1 MAMLSVSSA
10 LQPKT
15 SILPEGG
22 RDFLRRRMM
31 EIVGVGVAG
40 FGLMLMMALFTYSPG
55 DPSLNHA
62 TARAPNNLLGLP
74 GAYISDLLLQ
84 TFGLAII
91 LAPVAFITWG
101 VRMVRTHHLGFF
113 GLRLSLLLLALLMM
127 SVACVGLGDVGGAA
141 THAGPGGLVG
151 LALVGRFRE
160 LVLTHS
166 SGGALTL
173 IEPGAAALA
182 FIAMAP
188 ALGMNRTDLP
198 LIFRILR
205 APFLWAV
212 WAMRAAVGLW
222 RGKPQTLDEESEPPA
237 PHIGYAEIPGE
248 IDASQ
253 YDPARFENRY
263 EQIPEEGTAMPARD
277 SLMVDAPYAPIER
290 PAGDIPEAPDSLRMH
305 SPVLDEAAPA
315 RLQERSFLS
324 RLTGGMRIEPFM
336 RRSAPASAHN
346 AERIEPGFAGHDAV
360 PAPQHYRQPV
370 ADDEFEA
377 PQPVAAPAPHQ
388 PVIEEPVDEQLDDQ
402 AGDQIDDNPF
412 TPDNALDAEQPAMAP
427 AATPAVKIVPRKSAA
442 AQGKRAAKAGQ
453 RELDLGNEYQLPPLD
468 ILSLPSRVNAQ
479 PKIDEEALEQNA
491 RLLETVLD
499 DFGVKG
505 QIVKVR
511 PGPVVTL
518 YELEPAPGTKS
529 SRVIGLADDIARSMS
544 AVSARV
550 ATVPGRNVIGIELPN
565 AKRETVFLRELL
577 STKHYEDGR
586 LALPLA
592 LGKDIGGDPVIA
604 DLARMP
610 HLLIG
615 GTTGSGKSVAVNTMI
630 LSLLYRL
637 TPNQCR
643 FIMIDPKMLELSVYQ
658 DIPHLLTPV
667 VTEPRKA
674 IVALKWVVRE
684 MEDRYRAMSAVAVR
698 NIAGYNE
705 KLVETARKGGV
716 LTRKVQTGI
725 DPETRKPTF
734 EDEEMDLSP
743 LPFIVV
749 IIDEMADLMLVAGKE
764 IEATVQR
771 LAQMARAAGIHVV
784 MATQRPSVDVIT
796 GTIKANFPTRIS
808 FQVTS
813 KIDSRTI
820 LGEQGG
826 EQLLGQGDML
836 YMAGG
841 GKIARVHGPFVS
853 DGEVEEV
860 VRHLRAQG
868 APAYIE
874 SVTDDPDGEGEGG
887 GLPGDSEEGESDQL
901 YDQAIALVA
910 RERKCSTSFIQRYL
924 QIGYN
929 RAARIV
935 ERMEREGVVSPA
947 NHVGKREVLA
957 RDIDNRER

>member
-1 MAMLSVSSA
+1 MAMLSLSSA
-10 LQPKT
+10 LQPRT

-31 EIVGVGVAG
+31 EVVGVATAG
-40 FGLMLMMALFTYSPG
+40 FGLALMMALFTYSPG

-166 SGGALTL
+166 SGGALTF

-205 APFLWAV
+205 APFLWVV
-212 WAMRAAVGLW
+212 WGMRAAVDLW
-222 RGKPQTLDEESEPPA
+222 RGKPQALEEENEPPA

-263 EQIPEEGTAMPARD
+263 EQIPEEGTAMPARE

-290 PAGDIPEAPDSLRMH
+290 PADDIPEAPGGLRMH
-305 SPVLDEAAPA
+305 SPVLDEAAPP
-315 RLQERSFLS
+315 RVQERGFLG
-324 RLTGGMRIEPFM
+324 RLTGGLKIEPFM
-336 RRSAPASAHN
+336 RRSAPVSAT
-346 AERIEPGFAGHDAV
+346 AGERIEPGFGGHEV
-360 PAPQHYRQPV
+360 VSPAAPAHYRQPV
-370 ADDEFEA
+370 ADEEFEV
-377 PQPVAAPAPHQ
+377 PQPVAVEPLRAPVA
-388 PVIEEPVDEQLDDQ
+388 EEPLDEET
-402 AGDQIDDNPF
+402 DDNPF
-412 TPDNALDAEQPAMAP
+412 APDNALDAEQPAVAP
-427 AATPAVKIVPRKSAA
+427 PTPAAVKIVPRKSAA
-442 AQGKRAAKAGQ
+442 PQGKRAAKAGQ
-453 RELDLGNEYQLPPLD
+453 RELALGAEYQLPPLD

-705 KLVETARKGGV
+705 KLAETARKGGV

-734 EDEEMDLSP
+734 EDEEMDLTP

-874 SVTDDPDGEGEGG
+874 SVTDDPDGEGSGG
-887 GLPGDSEEGESDQL
+887 GLPGDAEEGESDQL

-935 ERMEREGVVSPA
+935 ERMEREGVVSAA

-957 RDIDNRER
+957 RDIDDRER

>member
-1 MAMLSVSSA
+1 MAIIGAASFI
-10 LQPKT
+10 PRKT
-15 SILPEGG
+15 TILPEGG
-22 RDFLRRRMM
+22 RDFLHRRMM
-31 EIVGVGVAG
+31 ELVGVAVAAAG
-40 FGLMLMMALFTYSPG
+40 VVLLLSLFTYSPG

-62 TARAPNNLLGLP
+62 TGRAPHNIVGLP

-84 TFGLAII
+84 TFGLAIV
-91 LAPVAFITWG
+91 LVPVALITWG
-101 VRMVRTHHLGFF
+101 VRLVRTHHLGFF
-113 GLRLSLLLLALLMM
+113 GLRLSLLLLSLLMM
-127 SVACVGLGDVGGAA
+127 SVACIGLGDVGGAA

-160 LVLTHS
+160 IVLTHS
-166 SGGALTL
+166 SGGSLAL
-173 IEPGAAALA
+173 IEPACAALA

-205 APFLWAV
+205 APFLWSLWLV
-212 WAMRAAVGLW
+212 RAGVGLW
-222 RGKPQTLDEESEPPA
+222 RGKPQPLDEDADLPA
-237 PHIGYAEIPGE
+237 PAIGYAEIPGE

-253 YDPARFENRY
+253 YDPARFEDRL
-263 EQIPEEGTAMPARD
+263 EQIPEEGAPLPARD

-290 PAGDIPEAPDSLRMH
+290 PTDDIPEAPVALQ
-305 SPVLDEAAPA
+305 PQPATAAESV
-315 RLQERSFLS
+315 QERTLFD
-324 RLTGGMRIEPFM
+324 RLAGLRIEPILG
-336 RRSAPASAHN
+336 RLRP
-346 AERIEPGFAGHDAV
+346 
-360 PAPQHYRQPV
+360 
-370 ADDEFEA
+370 
-377 PQPVAAPAPHQ
+377 AAPAPTSQ
-388 PVIEEPVDEQLDDQ
+388 SPGAPDASKPAPDSAAASAADT
-402 AGDQIDDNPF
+402 ADDNPF
-412 TPDNALDAEQPAMAP
+412 TPDALGAEPIAP
-427 AATPAVKIVPRKSAA
+427 SVAAGGVTIVPRKSV
-442 AQGKRAAKAGQ
+442 AQGKRAARAGQ
-453 RELDLGNEYQLPPLD
+453 RELDLVTGEYRLPPLD
-468 ILSLPSRVNAQ
+468 ILGLPSRVSAEA
-479 PKIDEEALEQNA
+479 KIDEEALEQNA

-544 AVSARV
+544 AVSTRV

-565 AKRETVFLRELL
+565 ARRETVFLRELL
-577 STKHYEDGR
+577 STRHYEDSR
-586 LALPLA
+586 LGLPLA

-604 DLARMP
+604 DLTRMP

-637 TPNQCR
+637 PPDRCR

-684 MEDRYRAMSAVAVR
+684 MEDRYRAMSALGVR

-705 KLVETARKGGV
+705 RLVEAARKGQA
-716 LTRKVQTGI
+716 LSRKVQTGI
-725 DPETRKPTF
+725 DPETRRPLF
-734 EDEEMDLSP
+734 EDEEIDLTP

-764 IEATVQR
+764 IEAAVQR
-771 LAQMARAAGIHVV
+771 LAQMARAAGIHVI

-853 DGEVEEV
+853 DTEVEEV

-868 APAYIE
+868 VPSYLE
-874 SVTDDPDGEGEGG
+874 SVTDDPDGEDGGLGLSGEG
-887 GLPGDSEEGESDQL
+887 EEGESDQL

>member
-1 MAMLSVSSA
+1 MAMIGA
-10 LQPKT
+10 ATIAPRKT
-15 SILPEGG
+15 AILPEGG

-31 EIVGVGVAG
+31 EIVGLVLAAGGVML
-40 FGLMLMMALFTYSPG
+40 LMAVLTFNVA

-62 TARAPNNLLGLP
+62 TGNPPANLMGLP
-74 GAYISDLLLQ
+74 GAYVSDVLLQ
-84 TFGLAII
+84 TFGLAIV
-91 LAPVAFITWG
+91 LVPVALITWG

-127 SVACVGLGDVGGAA
+127 SVGCVGLGDVGGAA
-141 THAGPGGLVG
+141 THTGAGGLVG
-151 LALVGRFRE
+151 VALVGRFRE
-160 LVLTHS
+160 MVLTHS
-166 SGGALTL
+166 SGGSLPL
-173 IEPGAAALA
+173 IEPACAALA

-205 APFLWAV
+205 APFLWSM
-212 WAMRAAVGLW
+212 WLFRAGVSLW
-222 RGKPQTLDEESEPPA
+222 RGKPQFAEEDAEPPS
-237 PHIGYAEIPGE
+237 PSIGYAEIPGE

-253 YDPARFENRY
+253 YDPARFTQPIEP
-263 EQIPEEGTAMPARD
+263 IPEEGVLLPPRD

-290 PAGDIPEAPDSLRMH
+290 AAPEIPESPMPLNPMPVHPGEVAAVQAPESIRDRTLF
-305 SPVLDEAAPA
+305 D
-315 RLQERSFLS
+315 RLAGL
-324 RLTGGMRIEPFM
+324 RIEPILG
-336 RRSAPASAHN
+336 RLRPVAPQAAPIPAPEAEPEEEVPAEQPIQA
-346 AERIEPGFAGHDAV
+346 AERTAEPEEI
-360 PAPQHYRQPV
+360 
-370 ADDEFEA
+370 DELS
-377 PQPVAAPAPHQ
+377 
-388 PVIEEPVDEQLDDQ
+388 DE
-402 AGDQIDDNPF
+402 NPF
-412 TPDNALDAEQPAMAP
+412 TPDSLDAEQPIQPEASTAG
-427 AATPAVKIVPRKSAA
+427 VKIVPRKAAA
-442 AQGKRAAKAGQ
+442 AQGKRAARAGQ
-453 RELDLGNEYQLPPLD
+453 RELDLGVGEYHLPPLD
-468 ILSLPSRVNAQ
+468 LLSLPSRVQ
-479 PKIDEEALEQNA
+479 IETKIDESALEQNA

-518 YELEPAPGTKS
+518 YELEPAPGTKA

-577 STKHYEDGR
+577 STKHYEDTR
-586 LALPLA
+586 LGLPLA

-637 TPNQCR
+637 PPDRCR

-684 MEDRYRAMSAVAVR
+684 MEDRYRAMSAQGVR

-705 KLVETARKGGV
+705 KLAEARKKGV
-716 LTRKVQTGI
+716 TLTRKVQTGI
-725 DPETRKPTF
+725 DPETRRPTF
-734 EDEEMDLSP
+734 EEEEIDTNP

-764 IEATVQR
+764 IEAAVQR
-771 LAQMARAAGIHVV
+771 LAQMARAAGIHVI

-853 DGEVEEV
+853 DGEVEDV

-868 APAYIE
+868 QPAYID
-874 SVTDDPDGEGEGG
+874 SVTDDPDGEEGGAGLPGEGG
-887 GLPGDSEEGESDQL
+887 DEGESDQL

-935 ERMEREGVVSPA
+935 ERMEREGVVTAA

-957 RDIDNRER
+957 RDIDDRTR

>member
-1 MAMLSVSSA
+1 MAIIGATSIA
-10 LQPKT
+10 PRKT
-15 SILPEGG
+15 AILPEGG

-31 EIVGVGVAG
+31 ELVGAAVAALGVV
-40 FGLMLMMALFTYSPG
+40 LLLALFTYSPG

-62 TARAPNNLLGLP
+62 TGRAPHNTMGVP

-84 TFGLAII
+84 TFGLAIV
-91 LAPVAFITWG
+91 LVPVALITWG

-127 SVACVGLGDVGGAA
+127 SVACVGLGDVGAAA

-166 SGGALTL
+166 SGGSLAL
-173 IEPGAAALA
+173 IEPACAALA

-205 APFLWAV
+205 APFLGSV
-212 WAMRAAVGLW
+212 WLVRAGISLW
-222 RGKPQTLDEESEPPA
+222 RGKPQSLDEELDMPA
-237 PHIGYAEIPGE
+237 PPIGYAEIPGE

-253 YDPARFENRY
+253 YDPAHFPPRF
-263 EQIPEEGTAMPARD
+263 EQIPEEGAPLPSRE

-290 PAGDIPEAPDSLRMH
+290 PAEEIPELPPGHQPVQAPTAAESVQERTLFDRVAGLRIE
-305 SPVLDEAAPA
+305 PILGRLRPAAPA
-315 RLQERSFLS
+315 
-324 RLTGGMRIEPFM
+324 
-336 RRSAPASAHN
+336 
-346 AERIEPGFAGHDAV
+346 AERIEPTV
-360 PAPQHYRQPV
+360 PAPAAPMPEQLAETAQ
-370 ADDEFEA
+370 A
-377 PQPVAAPAPHQ
+377 PQAAAQ
-388 PVIEEPVDEQLDDQ
+388 PEAETD
-402 AGDQIDDNPF
+402 DDNPF
-412 TPDNALDAEQPAMAP
+412 TPDTLADPTPP
-427 AATPAVKIVPRKSAA
+427 AAANGVTIVPRKSAA

-453 RELDLGNEYQLPPLD
+453 RELDLVTGEYKLPPLD
-468 ILSLPSRVNAQ
+468 ILSLPSRVSSET
-479 PKIDEEALEQNA
+479 KIDEEALEQNA

-565 AKRETVFLRELL
+565 ARRETVFLRELL
-577 STKHYEDGR
+577 STRQYEDNR
-586 LALPLA
+586 LGLPLA

-637 TPNQCR
+637 PPDRCR

-684 MEDRYRAMSAVAVR
+684 MEDRYRAMSALGVR

-705 KLVETARKGGV
+705 KLGDARRKGQA
-716 LTRKVQTGI
+716 LTRQVQTGI
-725 DPETRKPTF
+725 DPETRRPVF
-734 EDEEMDLSP
+734 EEEEIDLNP

-764 IEATVQR
+764 IEAAVQR
-771 LAQMARAAGIHVV
+771 LAQMARAAGIHVI

-853 DGEVEEV
+853 DTEVEEV

-868 APAYIE
+868 APSYIE
-874 SVTDDPDGEGEGG
+874 SVTSDPDAEEGG
-887 GLPGDSEEGESDQL
+887 LGLPGDGEEGESDQL

-957 RDIDNRER
+957 RDIDDRER

>member
-1 MAMLSVSSA
+1 MAIIGASSVV
-10 LQPKT
+10 PHKT
-15 SILPEGG
+15 TILPQGG

-31 EIVGVGVAG
+31 EVVGVAIATAG
-40 FGLMLMMALFTYSPG
+40 VLLLMAIFTFNTA

-62 TARAPNNLLGLP
+62 TGMSPANLMGLP

-84 TFGLAII
+84 TFGLAIVLVPI
-91 LAPVAFITWG
+91 ALITWG
-101 VRMVRTHHLGFF
+101 VRLVRTHHLGFF

-127 SVACVGLGDVGGAA
+127 SAACIGLGDVGGAA

-151 LALVGRFRE
+151 LALVGRFRDF
-160 LVLTHS
+160 VLSHS
-166 SGGALTL
+166 SGGSLAL
-173 IEPGAAALA
+173 IEPGCAALA

-205 APFLWAV
+205 APFLWAGWLV
-212 WAMRAAVGLW
+212 RAGVGLW
-222 RGKPQTLDEESEPPA
+222 RGRPDPLDEASEPPA
-237 PHIGYAEIPGE
+237 PEIGYAEIPGE

-253 YDPARFENRY
+253 YDPARFQGGLAY
-263 EQIPEEGTAMPARD
+263 IPDEGTPLPPRE
-277 SLMVDAPYAPIER
+277 SLMVDAPYSPLER
-290 PAGDIPEAPDSLRMH
+290 PTPEIPAPPHGLHPVAPEAP
-305 SPVLDEAAPA
+305 SPEAASLHERTLFD
-315 RLQERSFLS
+315 RLAGL
-324 RLTGGMRIEPFM
+324 RIEPILG
-336 RRSAPASAHN
+336 RLRPTAATRAAAPLPEEN
-346 AERIEPGFAGHDAV
+346 AGLQA
-360 PAPQHYRQPV
+360 
-370 ADDEFEA
+370 EA
-377 PQPVAAPAPHQ
+377 PPPVAA
-388 PVIEEPVDEQLDDQ
+388 DEV
-402 AGDQIDDNPF
+402 ADDNPF
-412 TPDNALDAEQPAMAP
+412 TPDALQADQPLAVP
-427 AATPAVKIVPRKSAA
+427 AAGGVRIIPRKAA
-442 AQGKRAAKAGQ
+442 LAQGKRAARAGQ
-453 RELDLGNEYQLPPLD
+453 HELDLGGGEYRLPPLD
-468 ILSLPSRVNAQ
+468 ILSLPSRIATET
-479 PKIDEEALEQNA
+479 KIDEEALEQNA
-491 RLLETVLD
+491 RLLETVLE

-544 AVSARV
+544 AVSTRV

-565 AKRETVFLRELL
+565 ARRETVFLRELL
-577 STKHYEDGR
+577 STRHYEDSR
-586 LALPLA
+586 LNLPLA

-615 GTTGSGKSVAVNTMI
+615 GTTGSGKSVAINTMI

-637 TPNQCR
+637 PPDRCR

-684 MEDRYRAMSAVAVR
+684 MEDRYRAMSALGVR

-705 KLVETARKGGV
+705 RLTEARRKGQA

-725 DPETRKPTF
+725 DPETRRPIF
-734 EDEEMDLSP
+734 EDEEIDLTP
-743 LPFIVV
+743 LPFVVV

-764 IEATVQR
+764 IEAAVQR
-771 LAQMARAAGIHVV
+771 LAQMARAAGIHVI

-853 DGEVEEV
+853 DGEVEEL

-868 APAYIE
+868 MPAYVD
-874 SVTDDPDGEGEGG
+874 SVTDDPDGEDGG
-887 GLPGDSEEGESDQL
+887 LGLPGEGEDSESDQL

-910 RERKCSTSFIQRYL
+910 RERKCSVSFIQRYL

-957 RDIDNRER
+957 RDIDDRTR

>member
-1 MAMLSVSSA
+1 MAMLSLSSA
-10 LQPKT
+10 LQPRT

-31 EIVGVGVAG
+31 EIVGVATAA
-40 FGLMLMMALFTYSPG
+40 FGLALMMALFTYSPG

-173 IEPGAAALA
+173 IEPACAALA

-205 APFLWAV
+205 APFLWGV
-212 WAMRAAVGLW
+212 WGMRAAVGLW
-222 RGKPQTLDEESEPPA
+222 RGKPQPLDEEADLPSPS
-237 PHIGYAEIPGE
+237 IGYAEIPGE
-248 IDASQ
+248 IDASH
-253 YDPARFENRY
+253 YKPGDFETRY
-263 EQIPEEGTAMPARD
+263 EQIPEDGAPIPSRE

-290 PAGDIPEAPDSLRMH
+290 PTPDIPQAPV
-305 SPVLDEAAPA
+305 SPESYAPA
-315 RLQERSFLS
+315 PLSYEAQPEPVAASVKERTLFS
-324 RLTGGMRIEPFM
+324 RLSGLRIEPFM
-336 RRSAPASAHN
+336 RRSTTA
-346 AERIEPGFAGHDAV
+346 
-360 PAPQHYRQPV
+360 APQGGERVEPV
-370 ADDEFEA
+370 MAPFEA
-377 PQPVAAPAPHQ
+377 PPPPVQPTAVPVTPAALPPQQDYEDAPVAADEAPSDSEEENPFAPDALDVEQ
-388 PVIEEPVDEQLDDQ
+388 PVQ
-402 AGDQIDDNPF
+402 AG
-412 TPDNALDAEQPAMAP
+412 P
-427 AATPAVKIVPRKSAA
+427 AAPSGVKIVPRKSAA

-453 RELDLGNEYQLPPLD
+453 RELDLNNEYKLPPLD
-468 ILSLPSRVNAQ
+468 ILSLPSRVTNE
-479 PKIDEEALEQNA
+479 PKIDEGALEQNA
-491 RLLETVLD
+491 RLLETVLE

-577 STKHYEDGR
+577 STRHYEDNR
-586 LALPLA
+586 LGLPLA

-637 TPNQCR
+637 PPDRCR

-684 MEDRYRAMSAVAVR
+684 MEDRYRAMSSVGVR

-705 KLVETARKGGV
+705 KLAETARKGGA

-725 DPETRKPTF
+725 DPETRRPTF
-734 EDEEMDLSP
+734 EDEEIDLTP

-764 IEATVQR
+764 IEAAVQR

-868 APAYIE
+868 APAYID
-874 SVTDDPDGEGEGG
+874 SVTDDPEGDAEAA
-887 GLPGDSEEGESDQL
+887 GLPGGGEEGESDQL

-957 RDIDNRER
+957 RDIDDRER